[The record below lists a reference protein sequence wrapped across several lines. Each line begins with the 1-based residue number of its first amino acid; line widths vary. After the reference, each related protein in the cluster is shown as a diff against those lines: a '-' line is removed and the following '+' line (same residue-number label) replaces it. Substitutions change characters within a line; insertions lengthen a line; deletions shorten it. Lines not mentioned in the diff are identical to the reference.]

1 MSKSDHKFV
10 NTSEKHELED
20 WLYRN
25 GFAKSKENVDKLKVI
40 IDEKVKQ
47 GETKDNI
54 SWDELDSA
62 YENNPKWFDNLT
74 LIGK

>member
-25 GFAKSKENVDKLKVI
+25 GISKSKENVDKLKVI

-62 YENNPKWFDNLT
+62 YKNNPKWFDNLT